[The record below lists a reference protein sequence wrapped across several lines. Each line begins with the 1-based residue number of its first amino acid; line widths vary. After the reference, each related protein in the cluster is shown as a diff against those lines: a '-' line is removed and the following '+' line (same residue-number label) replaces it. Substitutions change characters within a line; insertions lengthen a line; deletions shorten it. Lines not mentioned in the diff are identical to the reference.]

1 MDFLSKSGIAGCNG
15 SSFVNFF
22 DEVPYCVFIVTAS
35 VYILCGVFEGYM
47 NPKTFLKPSL
57 TQVAL
62 LGKWWTM
69 GSKVWTLMNLSLLF
83 LWSSDSK
90 MSTALSVVMHFP
102 RSLRKQKTKVKKTSI
117 FSLGL
122 RKLARR
128 IKPKVHPTS
137 DSVEGTVEI
146 HSLSWFKNNYSRGT
160 WVVSNSWFWPRSW
173 CQGHEIEPRVGL
185 HAGYGACFRFS
196 LPFPMPLLCS
206 HSLFVSKRK
215 KKKKNHYTSFQC
227 PILKTK
233 MPSHII
239 FVSRVTILI

>member
-1 MDFLSKSGIAGCNG
+1 
-15 SSFVNFF
+15 
-22 DEVPYCVFIVTAS
+22 
-35 VYILCGVFEGYM
+35 M

-83 LWSSDSK
+83 LWSSDKQDVNSYFCCH
-90 MSTALSVVMHFP
+90 HFP
-102 RSLRKQKTKVKKTSI
+102 QPLRKQKTKVKKKSI

-137 DSVEGTVEI
+137 HPIEGTVEI

-160 WVVSNSWFWPRSW
+160 WVVSNSWFRPRSW
-173 CQGHEIEPRVGL
+173 CQGHEIEPCAGL
-185 HAGYGACFRFS
+185 QTGYGALFRFS
-196 LPFPMPLLCS
+196 LPFPMPLPCS
-206 HSLFVSKRK
+206 HSLFVSKR
-215 KKKKNHYTSFQC
+215 KKKNHYTSFQC

-239 FVSRVTILI
+239 FVSRVKILI